1 MKIGLALGGGGVRG
15 LAHVAVLEA
24 LDELDLRPYM
34 IAGTSIGAI
43 VGALYAS
50 GIPAKALRAEIEKH
64 IILENDDWRAII
76 EKREHL
82 WKWVEGFALDFVQG
96 GLISVQGFLEGVLRE
111 VKASRF
117 EDLHIPL
124 LVVAADY
131 WKAEE
136 VIFETGELL
145 PAIMASMAVPG
156 VFAPVSF
163 SGRTLVDGGV
173 VNLVPYDLLLERTD
187 FTIAVDVSRL
197 RGPGPGQR
205 EIPNALECVFGTFNI
220 MQKAALDERMERRT
234 PDLFVHP
241 EIHDVRM
248 LEFGKIEEV
257 LHQAIP
263 AIEGMKQE
271 LQKRLID

>member
-24 LDELDLRPYM
+24 LDELGLRPSI
-34 IAGTSIGAI
+34 IAGTSIGSI

-50 GIPAKALRAEIEKH
+50 GMSAKEIRDEIGKH
-64 IILENDDWRAII
+64 IILDKDDWHNII
-76 EKREHL
+76 EKRGHL
-82 WKWVEGFALDFVQG
+82 WKWVEGFSLNFFRG
-96 GLISVQGFLEGVLRE
+96 GVISARGFLESLLQV

-117 EDLHIPL
+117 EDLEIPL

-156 VFAPVSF
+156 VFAPVSI
-163 SGRTLVDGGV
+163 GDRVLVDGGV
-173 VNLVPYDLLLERTD
+173 VNLVPYDLLFDKSEY
-187 FTIAVDVSRL
+187 TIAVDVSRV
-197 RGPGPGQR
+197 RGPGPGED
-205 EIPNALECVFGTFNI
+205 EIPNALECVLGTFNI
-220 MQKAALDERMERRT
+220 MQKAALDERMERRK
-234 PDLFVHP
+234 PDLFIHP
-241 EIHDVRM
+241 EIRDVRM

-257 LHQAIP
+257 IDQAAP
-263 AIEGMKQE
+263 AVEAMKQE
-271 LQKRLID
+271 IQRRLLA